1 MSQRPKWT
9 FLQGRHP
16 DGHTAREKM
25 LSITVREMPIK
36 TAIRYYQLTPPQNG
50 HPWKSYKD
58 NGCGE
63 RGDRDS
69 SCSVGGD
76 GGGWVRPQGKQ

>member
-36 TAIRYYQLTPPQNG
+36 RAIRYYQLTPPEWPSLEELQ
-50 HPWKSYKD
+50 
-58 NGCGE
+58 
-63 RGDRDS
+63 R
-69 SCSVGGD
+69 
-76 GGGWVRPQGKQ
+76 